1 MGIEKEHWEEKGYT
15 HARSLCHFWCIVRR
29 YEERVHFHEFINEW
43 TWFLVDAV
51 SDDQYIDIVAPPCA
65 RLPLPIPT
73 PSSVNNDM

>member
-29 YEERVHFHEFINEW
+29 YEERVHFHEFINKW
-43 TWFLVDAV
+43 TFLVDAV
-51 SDDQYIDIVAPPCA
+51 SDDQYTDIVAPPCA
-65 RLPLPIPT
+65 GRPLSIPT